1 METIFSKLFVELRK
15 EAGFPTAYRFYHD
28 SGGKD
33 VLKISYR
40 KYLLIEQGKILPVM
54 SRLGTFIWALHMTH
68 KTPKANSFVSAWLK
82 TMAGEE
88 NFREL
93 IEPLI
98 AADPG
103 AAKLSY
109 MQKALDKSMNA
120 KKYCITMDQVKVIFA
135 NPDNHLCYIAITE
148 DKDAWTIKEFA
159 DRLKL
164 TGPAAGK
171 ALKELSKVKLVKE
184 IKKGVYKCPIAGML
198 KDFPHQ
204 NTMPAGLRKK
214 IEDYKTGLSL
224 KGKRIYRG
232 RITFRADERELSGFI
247 PVMDV
252 NLTTASTYAIHE
264 KTPNSALFVVEG
276 SVIKLRDF

>member
-40 KYLLIEQGKILPVM
+40 KYLLIEQGKILPVIG
-54 SRLGTFIWALHMTH
+54 RLGTFIWALHLTH
-68 KTPKANSFVSAWLK
+68 ATPKANSFVSAWLK
-82 TMAGEE
+82 TMAGED
-88 NFREL
+88 NFRDL
-93 IEPLI
+93 IDPLI
-98 AADPG
+98 TSHPDAP
-103 AAKLSY
+103 KLSF

-120 KKYCITMDQVKVIFA
+120 KKYCVSMEQVKAIFA
-135 NPDNHLCYIAITE
+135 NPDNHLCYLAISE

-159 DRLKL
+159 ARLKL
-164 TGPAAGK
+164 PEPAAEK
-171 ALKELSKVKLVKE
+171 ALQALSKVKLVKE
-184 IKKGVYKCPIAGML
+184 VKKGVYKCPLTGML

-204 NTMPAGLRKK
+204 NIMPPELRKK
-214 IEDYKTGLSL
+214 TEDYKSKLSS
-224 KGKRIYRG
+224 KGTRLYRG
-232 RITFRADERELSGFI
+232 RITLRADERELSGFI

-264 KTPNSALFVVEG
+264 KTGNSALFVVEG